1 MINKY
6 IFLLIFLSSAISYAQ
21 ISKSDGTLPVELI
34 YFYAESYP
42 DSILLKWG
50 TATELAN
57 YGFNLERST
66 NVPDWE
72 IIGFVFGHGT
82 SYVTNHYT
90 FGDTTTVPNTIYYYR
105 LHQIDNDGNSKYSD
119 TIAVNYLLSIKQLS
133 VFMVEDFTIS
143 QNYPNPFNP
152 STNIEVSLPKSGELS
167 LRVFDL
173 LGNRVYEKNYGEQ
186 FAGKYQLTINA
197 KSWSSGI
204 YIYNVQSGK
213 FSSSKSMILLK

>member
-1 MINKY
+1 MMKKY
-6 IFLLIFLSSAISYAQ
+6 ILFVIFFLSTISYAQ
-21 ISKSDGTLPVELI
+21 ISEGDGTLPVELI

-57 YGFNLERST
+57 YGFNLERSI
-66 NVPDWE
+66 NIPDWE
-72 IIGFVFGHGT
+72 VIGFVFGHGT

-119 TIAVNYLLSIKQLS
+119 TIVVNYLLGIKQIASTVVENFS
-133 VFMVEDFTIS
+133 VS

-152 STNIEVSLPKSGELS
+152 TTNIDVSLPEMRDIS
-167 LRVFDL
+167 LRVYDL
-173 LGNRVYEKNYGEQ
+173 LGNLVYEKNFGEQ
-186 FAGKYQLTINA
+186 FAGKYSIIIDA
-197 KSWSSGI
+197 SSWSSGI
-204 YIYNVQSGK
+204 YIYQVKAGK
-213 FSSSKSMILLK
+213 YISSKSMILLK